1 MTRHPGL
8 RLRPATRQDIPQLSL
23 WDLDPD
29 VIASTTDD
37 PDAELAFEGLEWE
50 AEIDGQTD
58 VYRYY
63 IALLDERPVGAML
76 VIDPH
81 LEHTHYWGEIEPGLR
96 ALDIWI
102 GHPDDRG
109 KGVGV
114 AMMELAISMC
124 FADCS
129 VKAIVI
135 DPLASNGRAHA
146 FYQRLG
152 FVPVGRRMFGEDDCL
167 VHRLTREAWQ
177 SRTLTTRA

>member
-1 MTRHPGL
+1 MTRYPGL
-8 RLRPATRQDIPQLSL
+8 RLRPATREDIPQLDV
-23 WDLDPD
+23 WDTDPD

-109 KGVGV
+109 KGLGA
-114 AMMELAISMC
+114 AMMKLAISMC
-124 FADCS
+124 FAEPS

-135 DPLASNGRAHA
+135 DPLASNTRAHA

-152 FVPVGRRMFGEDDCL
+152 FRPEGRRMFGDDDCL
-167 VHRLTREAWQ
+167 VHRLTRADWEA
-177 SRTLTTRA
+177 RR

>member
-1 MTRHPGL
+1 MTRYPGL
-8 RLRPATRQDIPQLSL
+8 RLRPATREDIPQLGV
-23 WDLDPD
+23 WDTDPD

-109 KGVGV
+109 KGLGA

-124 FADCS
+124 FAEPS

-135 DPLASNGRAHA
+135 DPLASNTRAHA
-146 FYQRLG
+146 FYRRLG
-152 FVPVGRRMFGEDDCL
+152 FRPEGRRMFGDDDCL
-167 VHRLTREAWQ
+167 VHRLTRADWEA
-177 SRTLTTRA
+177 RR